1 MQLPVF
7 STIPRLS
14 IEDVSMNDQSSDQP
28 FNHRMIITGDFNYSP
43 SFSSQYTNST
53 PQIPFRAAQRDWHDF
68 LLTNFNEFTHPSLD
82 NPLPTFRRGTTS
94 STIDYIFGSL
104 SLFPCVQKSNTEFI
118 NSKWTDH
125 ALLSIQFKFGSGR
138 HGKGLWRANP
148 YLATNSYFV
157 KTLYRSLDW
166 FCSSRVTPPFDID
179 SDLRPSPVETPRSLW
194 EAVKVEVKRVA
205 RSFGRKQASWQQ
217 LHLSRLQAKRDR
229 LLSSQSPTSGLHPS
243 LTRTEKLIGHLQ
255 TDIQWPSKLVACFHI
270 LPIHVADY
278 FVS

>member
-1 MQLPVF
+1 MHCFRYNSNSAAVVMAKVSGVLTLTLRP
-7 STIPRLS
+7 IP
-14 IEDVSMNDQSSDQP
+14 
-28 FNHRMIITGDFNYSP
+28 
-43 SFSSQYTNST
+43 
-53 PQIPFRAAQRDWHDF
+53 
-68 LLTNFNEFTHPSLD
+68 
-82 NPLPTFRRGTTS
+82 
-94 STIDYIFGSL
+94 IF
-104 SLFPCVQKSNTEFI
+104 
-118 NSKWTDH
+118 
-125 ALLSIQFKFGSGR
+125 
-138 HGKGLWRANP
+138 
-148 YLATNSYFV
+148 
-157 KTLYRSLDW
+157 
-166 FCSSRVTPPFDID
+166 
-179 SDLRPSPVETPRSLW
+179 DLRPSPVETPRSLW